1 MPLWVILCIVFA
13 VLYIAV
19 KAAEHY
25 RDRRLNDARRTGT
38 DSAGTDGDPGPGV

>member
-19 KAAEHY
+19 KAAEYY
-25 RDRRLNDARRTGT
+25 RDRRLNNAGRTESGP
-38 DSAGTDGDPGPGV
+38 AGTDGDSGSGL